1 MYKKGDYVIKIPEG
15 ICEIE
20 DVGCLDMSGVNKD
33 KEYYALA
40 PINQKGSKIYIPV
53 DNVHGRIRNIISK
66 EDAIAFIKS
75 MPDIDEKDIQ
85 DRLSF
90 ISDKLGAASFKSGD
104 NEKIASIL
112 KLIYSRKQER
122 AEQGKKLSSTDERY
136 FKLAEYMLF
145 SELSFVLN
153 VPREHIEQYIADMIE
168 A

>member
-1 MYKKGDYVIKIPEG
+1 MEWWLNHVGQMAQSVQDY
-15 ICEIE
+15 
-20 DVGCLDMSGVNKD
+20 S
-33 KEYYALA
+33 
-40 PINQKGSKIYIPV
+40 
-53 DNVHGRIRNIISK
+53 
-66 EDAIAFIKS
+66 
-75 MPDIDEKDIQ
+75 
-85 DRLSF
+85 
-90 ISDKLGAASFKSGD
+90 
-104 NEKIASIL
+104 SIL

>member
-1 MYKKGDYVIKIPEG
+1 MKRIQKACLTQTVIFSNHNGETTAYARKLIEEEYKAVI
-15 ICEIE
+15 
-20 DVGCLDMSGVNKD
+20 L
-33 KEYYALA
+33 
-40 PINQKGSKIYIPV
+40 
-53 DNVHGRIRNIISK
+53 
-66 EDAIAFIKS
+66 
-75 MPDIDEKDIQ
+75 
-85 DRLSF
+85 
-90 ISDKLGAASFKSGD
+90 SGD

-122 AEQGKKLSSTDERY
+122 AEQGKKLSSTEERY

>member
-1 MYKKGDYVIKIPEG
+1 MYKKGDYVIKIPED

-75 MPDIDEKDIQ
+75 MPDIDE
-85 DRLSF
+85 
-90 ISDKLGAASFKSGD
+90 
-104 NEKIASIL
+104 
-112 KLIYSRKQER
+112 
-122 AEQGKKLSSTDERY
+122 
-136 FKLAEYMLF
+136 
-145 SELSFVLN
+145 
-153 VPREHIEQYIADMIE
+153 
-168 A
+168 

>member
-1 MYKKGDYVIKIPEG
+1 M
-15 ICEIE
+15 
-20 DVGCLDMSGVNKD
+20 NKD

-40 PINQKGSKIYIPV
+40 PINQKGAKIYIPV

-75 MPDIDEKDIQ
+75 MPDIDEQDIQ
-85 DRLSF
+85 NEKMREQEYKAVIL
-90 ISDKLGAASFKSGD
+90 SGD

-122 AEQGKKLSSTDERY
+122 AEQGKKLSSTDEKY

>member
-1 MYKKGDYVIKIPEG
+1 MKRIQKACLTQTVIFSNHNGETTAYARKL
-15 ICEIE
+15 IE
-20 DVGCLDMSGVNKD
+20 E
-33 KEYYALA
+33 KEYKAVIL
-40 PINQKGSKIYIPV
+40 
-53 DNVHGRIRNIISK
+53 
-66 EDAIAFIKS
+66 
-75 MPDIDEKDIQ
+75 
-85 DRLSF
+85 
-90 ISDKLGAASFKSGD
+90 SGD

>member
-1 MYKKGDYVIKIPEG
+1 MFQDDFYGTDEFEEQMSNFLANFHFPEEH
-15 ICEIE
+15 EISE
-20 DVGCLDMSGVNKD
+20 KD
-33 KEYYALA
+33 EKEVREKVERLIAL
-40 PINQKGSKIYIPV
+40 
-53 DNVHGRIRNIISK
+53 
-66 EDAIAFIKS
+66 

-85 DRLSF
+85 NEKMREQEYKAVIL
-90 ISDKLGAASFKSGD
+90 SGD

>member
-85 DRLSF
+85 NEKMREQEY
-90 ISDKLGAASFKSGD
+90 KA
-104 NEKIASIL
+104 EKIASIL

-153 VPREHIEQYIADMIE
+153 VPREDIEQYTADMIE